1 MEIEKLRIHTC
12 NIVEENAE
20 KVAQLFS
27 DRVVK
32 CKEMLMGGRNTLI
45 NSNGN
50 SIYYF
55 HSFCTLL
62 FYCDLIHLRRSAIC
76 KNYSCDVASTIICR
90 S

>member
-32 CKEMLMGGRNTLI
+32 CKEMLMGGVEI
-45 NSNGN
+45 P
-50 SIYYF
+50 
-55 HSFCTLL
+55 
-62 FYCDLIHLRRSAIC
+62 
-76 KNYSCDVASTIICR
+76 
-90 S
+90 